1 MKIQGYSANQPLS
14 STEQVQNSN
23 QQAGN
28 TASTRQAATLQDDV
42 ISPLI
47 AGNGDG
53 YVPPAVNGTSTATL
67 ADDVVS
73 LSGDSTEG
81 NSPLVF
87 GSGNGHMP
95 PDPD

>member
-42 ISPLI
+42 
-47 AGNGDG
+47 
-53 YVPPAVNGTSTATL
+53 
-67 ADDVVS
+67 VS
-73 LSGDSTEG
+73 LSGTHQESDVVV
-81 NSPLVF
+81 SPLVF
-87 GSGNGHMP
+87 GNGSGNMP
-95 PDPD
+95 PDPE